1 MVMGVDQLLALLIE
15 THQGQAQQRWLRRI
29 KLQALAA
36 RQQLQLGGLI
46 DAAAPVEL
54 GQRQFQR
61 PLHHL
66 YRLGSALGPMETTAQ
81 NRVCIQRRLPG
92 LRQAGGVQP
101 ARRDAEL
108 VDVGSGLGLVQAV
121 EQQTALHR

>member
-46 DAAAPVEL
+46 GTPAPVEH
-54 GQRQFQR
+54 GQRQLQR

-66 YRLGSALGPMETTAQ
+66 HRLGGALGPMETTAQ

-92 LRQAGGVQP
+92 LRQACGVQP

-108 VDVGSGLGLVQAV
+108 VDISAGLGLVQAV
-121 EQQTALHR
+121 KQQTALHR